1 MNRKTKILIIDDE
14 ADFCHFIKINLEN
27 ARNYKVFTSNNGLDG
42 IETALKKQPDLVLL
56 DIMMPK
62 MNGFEVLKILKKNVK
77 TTSIPVVMLT
87 ALDTEE
93 SMMKAFGSYSQD
105 YLIKPIS
112 INKLLLKIDK
122 MLSSQSK
129 LKA

>member
-14 ADFCHFIKINLEN
+14 VDFGHFIKVNLEN
-27 ARNYKVFTSNNGLDG
+27 ARKCKVFTSNNGLDG

-62 MNGFEVLKILKKNVK
+62 MNGFEVLKTLKKNVN
-77 TTSIPVVMLT
+77 TASIPVVMIT

-93 SMMKAFGSYSQD
+93 PKMKAFESYSQD
-105 YLIKPIS
+105 YLVKPIS
-112 INKLLLKIDK
+112 INELVIKIDEI
-122 MLSSQSK
+122 LSSQF
-129 LKA
+129 